1 MNDCHICVAAN
12 GRGADYTGQSR
23 QCNSTGCPWQ
33 QKEASTRWRSMKSDS
48 LLCAVLP
55 GVFKYLQAS
64 SSQPV
69 VGLTGTATS
78 NGGQTVANVFGSAVS
93 YSNVYV
99 CILCVVNAALLIK
112 VLHQIIDFNTV
123 FIVPWVMM

>member
-1 MNDCHICVAAN
+1 MEEEQIIRDRAAN
-12 GRGADYTGQSR
+12 ATALAALGNRRKRALDGEV
-23 QCNSTGCPWQ
+23 CNQTVCCVQ
-33 QKEASTRWRSMKSDS
+33 FY
-48 LLCAVLP
+48 LVC
-55 GVFKYLQAS
+55 FKYLQAS

-99 CILCVVNAALLIK
+99 CIMCVVNAALLIK